1 MKLVKNKYYGG
12 HLPTII
18 SLMIIY
24 NTIDSS
30 YLKHKNNIKEVQML
44 FKVLFFD
51 SKRDTDKEYEGLIIQ
66 TVAVECDDKDEAL
79 LEFYDEAL
87 LEFYRTLAMGTIS
100 KVVVLDVL
108 RMEEYDRLEPYQIT
122 VTGRSNE
129 AEIYFTRT
137 FKLPAINKTHAE
149 LMAYK
154 LECLSELVGVTVTEV
169 VRVV

>member
-1 MKLVKNKYYGG
+1 
-12 HLPTII
+12 
-18 SLMIIY
+18 MI
-24 NTIDSS
+24 
-30 YLKHKNNIKEVQML
+30 

-51 SKRDTDKEYEGLIIQ
+51 SERDADKEYEGLITE

-79 LEFYDEAL
+79 LEFY
-87 LEFYRTLAMGTIS
+87 RTLSRGSIS

-122 VTGRSNE
+122 VTAKSNKTRMC
-129 AEIYFTRT
+129 YSSRT

-154 LECLSELVGVTVTEV
+154 LESPSELVGVSVTEV
-169 VRVV
+169 VRLVSHTEEV

>member
-1 MKLVKNKYYGG
+1 
-12 HLPTII
+12 
-18 SLMIIY
+18 
-24 NTIDSS
+24 
-30 YLKHKNNIKEVQML
+30 ML

>member
-1 MKLVKNKYYGG
+1 
-12 HLPTII
+12 
-18 SLMIIY
+18 
-24 NTIDSS
+24 
-30 YLKHKNNIKEVQML
+30 ML

-51 SKRDTDKEYEGLIIQ
+51 SERDTDKEYEGLIIQ
-66 TVAVECDDKDEAL
+66 TVYVE
-79 LEFYDEAL
+79 YDNKNEAL
-87 LEFYRTLAMGTIS
+87 LEFYRTLARGSIS

-108 RMEEYDRLEPYQIT
+108 RMEEYDCLDPYQIT

-137 FKLPAINKTHAE
+137 FKLPAIDETHAE

-169 VRVV
+169 VRVVSHTEEV

>member
-1 MKLVKNKYYGG
+1 
-12 HLPTII
+12 
-18 SLMIIY
+18 
-24 NTIDSS
+24 
-30 YLKHKNNIKEVQML
+30 ML

-51 SKRDTDKEYEGLIIQ
+51 SERDTDKEYEGLIIQ
-66 TVAVECDDKDEAL
+66 TVYVE
-79 LEFYDEAL
+79 YDNKNEAL
-87 LEFYRTLAMGTIS
+87 LEFYRTLARGSIS

-108 RMEEYDRLEPYQIT
+108 RMEEYDCLDPYQIT

-129 AEIYFTRT
+129 TEIYFTRT
-137 FKLPAINKTHAE
+137 FKLPAIDETHAE

>member
-1 MKLVKNKYYGG
+1 
-12 HLPTII
+12 
-18 SLMIIY
+18 
-24 NTIDSS
+24 
-30 YLKHKNNIKEVQML
+30 ML

-51 SKRDTDKEYEGLIIQ
+51 SERDTDKEYEGLIIQ
-66 TVAVECDDKDEAL
+66 TVYVE
-79 LEFYDEAL
+79 YDNKNEAL
-87 LEFYRTLAMGTIS
+87 LEFYRTLARGSIS

-108 RMEEYDRLEPYQIT
+108 RMEEYDCLDPYQIT

-137 FKLPAINKTHAE
+137 FKLPAIDEIHAE

-169 VRVV
+169 VRVVSHTEEV

>member
-1 MKLVKNKYYGG
+1 MMKLVKNKYYGG

-24 NTIDSS
+24 NTIDSC

-51 SKRDTDKEYEGLIIQ
+51 SKRDADKEYEGLITA
-66 TVAVECDDKDEAL
+66 TVAVENDNKDEAL
-79 LEFYDEAL
+79 LK
-87 LEFYRTLAMGTIS
+87 FYRTLSRGSIS

-108 RMEEYDRLEPYQIT
+108 RMEEYDCLDPYQIT

-137 FKLPAINKTHAE
+137 FKLPAIDETRAE

-169 VRVV
+169 VRVVSHTEEV

>member
-1 MKLVKNKYYGG
+1 
-12 HLPTII
+12 
-18 SLMIIY
+18 
-24 NTIDSS
+24 
-30 YLKHKNNIKEVQML
+30 ML

-51 SKRDTDKEYEGLIIQ
+51 SERDTDKEYEGLIIQ

-87 LEFYRTLAMGTIS
+87 LEFYRTLARGTIS

-154 LECLSELVGVTVTEV
+154 LESPSELVGVSVTEV
-169 VRVV
+169 VRVASHTEEV

>member
-1 MKLVKNKYYGG
+1 
-12 HLPTII
+12 
-18 SLMIIY
+18 
-24 NTIDSS
+24 
-30 YLKHKNNIKEVQML
+30 ML

-51 SKRDTDKEYEGLIIQ
+51 SKRDTDKEYEGLITE

-87 LEFYRTLAMGTIS
+87 LKFYRTLASGSIS

-122 VTGRSNE
+122 VTAKSNKTRMC
-129 AEIYFTRT
+129 YSSRT

-154 LECLSELVGVTVTEV
+154 LECLSELVGVSVTEV
-169 VRVV
+169 VRVVSHTEEV